1 MTEVLRPSVVVM
13 GVSGS
18 GKSTIGALVAELL
31 HVQFMDGDDLHPLA
45 NVRKMAAGAPLNDSD
60 RWPWLAKVG
69 VALAERKTTGVVVAC
84 SALRKSY
91 RDVIRQHA
99 PASQFVLLTGSRHL
113 LESRMAAR
121 RDHFMPASLLD
132 TQLESLEPLGED
144 EAGFAVDIS
153 ELSQVVAETVVRR
166 LH

>member
-45 NVRKMAAGAPLNDSD
+45 NVRKMAAGDPLNDSD

-84 SALRKSY
+84 SAFWQGRAKSRLREQAKF
-91 RDVIRQHA
+91 
-99 PASQFVLLTGSRHL
+99 PA
-113 LESRMAAR
+113 
-121 RDHFMPASLLD
+121 
-132 TQLESLEPLGED
+132 
-144 EAGFAVDIS
+144 
-153 ELSQVVAETVVRR
+153 VVRQEVVVI
-166 LH
+166 HESAC